1 MRVEVLAVGT
11 ELLLGQIVDTNSA
24 WIGEQLATAGL
35 DCLYQAKVGDNHGR
49 LVQALRDALSR
60 ADAVIVCGGL
70 GPTPDDL
77 TREALAEVLGVTL
90 ELDDE
95 LAVRIESMFSARGR
109 VMPMNNL
116 RQAEVPAGAVV
127 IEQRLGTAP
136 GLICELAPTPGA
148 APGSPGPLGAPGSP
162 ADGRKVVY
170 AVPGVPYEMKEMIER
185 AVLPDL
191 ARRAG
196 APAVILSRTLRT
208 WGMTESGLAET
219 IAARVDAQTNPT
231 IAFLASGIEGIKVR
245 ITAKAPTTDAARE
258 LVDAE
263 AAQLLDILGDVVFS
277 ANDEPMEAAVAHEL
291 TRLGLTLGVAE
302 SLTGGLVASRLVAVA
317 GASGW
322 FRGAVVAYDS
332 SVKRSILGVDD
343 GPVVSEA
350 AAVQMAR
357 GVAAAVGSSV
367 GLALTGVA
375 GPDAAEGHA
384 PGAVCMGWWL
394 ADTVG
399 AGGARAALAD
409 GRSGAVTVSLP
420 GDRERVR
427 QYATI
432 TALDLLRRELRSL

>member
-77 TREALAEVLGVTL
+77 SREALAEVLGVTL

-136 GLICELAPTPGA
+136 GLICELAPR
-148 APGSPGPLGAPGSP
+148 SPS
-162 ADGRKVVY
+162 DGRKVVY

-196 APAVILSRTLRT
+196 EPAVILSRTLRT

-317 GASGW
+317 GASEW

-384 PGAVCMGWWL
+384 PGTVCIGWWL

-399 AGGARAALAD
+399 AADTADTAGAANARAALAD

-432 TALDLLRRELRSL
+432 TALDLLRRELRSS

>member
-77 TREALAEVLGVTL
+77 SREALAEVLGVTL

-127 IEQRLGTAP
+127 IGQRLGTAP
-136 GLICELAPTPGA
+136 GLICEL
-148 APGSPGPLGAPGSP
+148 APGSP

-196 APAVILSRTLRT
+196 EPAVILSRTLRT